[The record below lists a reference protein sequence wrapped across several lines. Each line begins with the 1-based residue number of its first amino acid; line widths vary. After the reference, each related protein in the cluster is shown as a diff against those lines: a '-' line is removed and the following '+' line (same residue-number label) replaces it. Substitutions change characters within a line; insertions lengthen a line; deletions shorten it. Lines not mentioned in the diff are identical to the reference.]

1 MTARRVEVRHEP
13 PDGPAARA
21 LWEEYLALV
30 RTRIGADFAPTEAIF
45 GTVDAFRGPDAAW
58 LVVYE
63 DGRPVGCG
71 GLRTLAPGVGEIKRM
86 FVTENARGR
95 GHARRLLGELE
106 TLAREL
112 GHRRIRLITTEV
124 LTEARSLYASA
135 GYRVASS
142 EVEDGRSDY
151 WLEKEL
157 PMCPNGP

>member
-1 MTARRVEVRHEP
+1 
-13 PDGPAARA
+13 
-21 LWEEYLALV
+21 
-30 RTRIGADFAPTEAIF
+30 
-45 GTVDAFRGPDAAW
+45 
-58 LVVYE
+58 
-63 DGRPVGCG
+63 
-71 GLRTLAPGVGEIKRM
+71 VGEIKRM